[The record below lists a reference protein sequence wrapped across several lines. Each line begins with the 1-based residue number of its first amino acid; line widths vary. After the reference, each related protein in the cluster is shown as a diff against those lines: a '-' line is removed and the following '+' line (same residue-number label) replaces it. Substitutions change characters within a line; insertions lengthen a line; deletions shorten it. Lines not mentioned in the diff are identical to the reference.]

1 MENSTKIYLGVG
13 AAALVAFL
21 LLKNKAA
28 AQKPVVPPVPAKEDC
43 PAGQRRVQPNCITAP
58 CPSYCMPNIIP
69 QFPVKEN
76 QSYDEDSYGGYVGY
90 GCPEG
95 TKPCVNNP
103 NKCVNPDMIYEKDPC
118 S

>member
-21 LLKNKAA
+21 LLRNKAA
-28 AQKPVVPPVPAKEDC
+28 AQKPADKTDDC
-43 PAGQRRVQPNCITAP
+43 PAGQRRVQPNCKKAP

-69 QFPVKEN
+69 QFPVKDSGN
-76 QSYDEDSYGGYVGY
+76 DYGPLEDYGYKKE
-90 GCPEG
+90 CPAG

-103 NKCVNPDMIYEKDPC
+103 SKCVSTNPDIMYIVDPC
-118 S
+118 KY